1 MSEPVW
7 IPGATFRMGSDDHYP
22 EEAPAREVTVDGF
35 HIDRHQVTNRE
46 FARFAREREYVTV
59 AERPLDRAAFPGAPP
74 ENLVP
79 GSLVF
84 TRTRG
89 PVDLRH
95 INQWWTWT
103 PGASWRHPEGPGS
116 ALGGRLDHPVVH
128 VAYEDAAAFADWAG
142 KALPTEAQW
151 ELAARGGLDGAAYAW
166 GDEPEARGRAAGQLL
181 ARRLPVAGRARLRDD
196 RAGRL
201 VRAQRPRA
209 VRHGRQRM
217 GVDERLVLA
226 EARPGAAA
234 VQGPAQGGQ
243 GRLVPVRRQLLPALP
258 ARGAA
263 PADGRHG
270 HEPHRLPLR
279 HDTPDPVSARRGAAA
294 AAVLAGS
301 FPSMTR
307 SGMS

>member
-7 IPGATFRMGSDDHYP
+7 IPGATFRMGSDAHYP
-22 EEAPAREVTVDGF
+22 EEAPVREVTVDGF

-46 FARFAREREYVTV
+46 FARFARQRDYVTV
-59 AERPLDRAAFPGAPP
+59 AERRPDPAAFPGAPP

-84 TRTRG
+84 TGTRG

-95 INQWWTWT
+95 INQWWRWT

-128 VAYEDAAAFADWAG
+128 IAYEDAAAFAEWAG
-142 KALPTEAQW
+142 KTLPTEAQW
-151 ELAARGGLDGAAYAW
+151 ELAARGGLDGAAYVW
-166 GDEPEARGRAAGQLL
+166 GDEPEPPGERLANYWHGDFPWRAEPG
-181 ARRLPVAGRARLRDD
+181 LRDD
-196 RAGRL
+196 RAGGL
-201 VRAQRPRA
+201 LRAQRPRA
-209 VRHGRQRM
+209 VRHGRQRV

-263 PADGRHG
+263 AADGRHG
-270 HEPHRLPLR
+270 HEPRRLPLR
-279 HDTPDPVSARRGAAA
+279 HDTPDPVSAAARVRAPWRPAPRARR
-294 AAVLAGS
+294 
-301 FPSMTR
+301 
-307 SGMS
+307 